1 MDKRIAT
8 IIGTNLQRLRTQ
20 RGLTQEQ
27 LAEKAGIS
35 TSFCAN
41 IERGNKGVSLS
52 VLYDLADSLGVSVDY
67 LLYPEQPDARSR
79 NIEALL
85 RDKPESFIIAVERLV
100 RLCIEECAYRLNAA
114 GHKMQ
119 RQLLPGA

>member
-1 MDKRIAT
+1 MIWQ
-8 IIGTNLQRLRTQ
+8 IL
-20 RGLTQEQ
+20 
-27 LAEKAGIS
+27 
-35 TSFCAN
+35 
-41 IERGNKGVSLS
+41 
-52 VLYDLADSLGVSVDY
+52 VDY
-67 LLYPEQPDARSR
+67 LLYPEQPDARIR

>member
-1 MDKRIAT
+1 M
-8 IIGTNLQRLRTQ
+8 LRKQ
-20 RGLTQEQ
+20 ASARH
-27 LAEKAGIS
+27 
-35 TSFCAN
+35 FCAN

-67 LLYPEQPDARSR
+67 LLYPEQPDARIR

-100 RLCIEECAYRLNAA
+100 RLCIEEFSGLE
-114 GHKMQ
+114 
-119 RQLLPGA
+119 

>member
-67 LLYPEQPDARSR
+67 LLYPEQPDARIR

-100 RLCIEECAYRLNAA
+100 QLCIEEFSGLE
-114 GHKMQ
+114 
-119 RQLLPGA
+119 

>member
-8 IIGTNLQRLRTQ
+8 IIGTNLQRPRTQ

-67 LLYPEQPDARSR
+67 LLYPEQPDARIR
-79 NIEALL
+79 HIEALL

-100 RLCIEECAYRLNAA
+100 RLCIEEFSGLE
-114 GHKMQ
+114 
-119 RQLLPGA
+119 